1 MDSSFPAGLK
11 LGRYEIRSQLGAG
24 GMGEV
29 YLAQDIEL
37 ERTVAVKLLPTA
49 LASDQQRMSRFIQE
63 AKAASALNHPNI
75 LTIYE
80 IGRHDTTRFIVTE
93 YIDGITLR
101 QHLAARPMKLV
112 EALDLAIQC
121 ASALSAAHEAGIIHR
136 DVKPENVM
144 LRRDGL
150 VKVLDFGLAKLADQ
164 SRSIDSEAPTRALV
178 NTDPGVV
185 MGTANY
191 MSPEQARGKEVD
203 ARTDIWS
210 LGVMLYEMTTG
221 QFPFTGETQTD
232 VIISIAEREPARLA
246 RYQPDVPNELER
258 IVRKALTKDR
268 EERYQTAK
276 DLLID
281 LRKLRRDL
289 DIETELERT
298 VPPELRAG
306 WAVARTGEGQ
316 TATGVS
322 DMGARTT
329 RAEAAPTT
337 SSAEYLVREIKRHK
351 WGAIAVATLLVG
363 LALAAASYL
372 YFTRTGQSAISSI
385 VVLPFVN
392 SSADPNA
399 EWLSDGV
406 TESLINSLS
415 QLPKLKVMARSTAFT
430 YKGRTVTP
438 QQVGHD
444 LKVDAVLMGRVTQRG
459 DTLSIQVD
467 LVNTADGSQLWGD
480 QYNRRLADV
489 LTIQQEIAREVS
501 DRLRLR
507 LTGEQQ
513 QQQTKRNTD
522 NTEAYQLYLKGRYH
536 WNKRT
541 DEETR
546 KAIEYFQ
553 QAIEK
558 DPTYALA
565 YVGLAES
572 YIIGNLPPEE
582 RNPKAKAAAL
592 KALELDGMLGEAHAT
607 LAVTK
612 DGYDWDHAG
621 AESEYKRAIELSP
634 NYGTAHHWYGESLA
648 AWGRFDESFAEYKKA
663 LELDPLSLAIGTD
676 FGIARYYARQYDEAI
691 DYLKKL
697 IEMDPS
703 YVRTHFYLS
712 TVYLEKGMFEE
723 AIAEREKGLLLDGES
738 PEEIAKG
745 KAEIV
750 KAFKTSGPKGFW
762 RKAIE
767 LEEEDAKKK
776 KRDVS
781 PVSMAGLYAR
791 LGDRDQAF
799 TWLEKAYAKRDTDL
813 QWLKVA
819 PVWDNLRSDPRFP
832 DLLRRVG
839 FAHQ

>member
-1 MDSSFPAGLK
+1 MTLASGTRF
-11 LGRYEIRSQLGAG
+11 GRYEVRSKIGAG

-29 YLAQDIEL
+29 YLTQDIEL
-37 ERTVAVKLLPTA
+37 ERTVALKLLPTT

-80 IGRHDTTRFIVTE
+80 IGRYDSTRFIVTE

-101 QHLAARPMKLV
+101 QHLAAKPIKLV
-112 EALDLAIQC
+112 EALDLATQV
-121 ASALSAAHEAGIIHR
+121 ASALSAAHDAGIIHR

-150 VKVLDFGLAKLADQ
+150 VKVLDFGLAKLAEQ
-164 SRSIDSEAPTRALV
+164 SRSIDTEAPTRALV

-221 QFPFTGETQTD
+221 QLPFTGETQTD
-232 VIISIAEREPARLA
+232 VIICIAEREPARLA

-258 IVRKALTKDR
+258 IVRKTLTKDR

-306 WAVARTGEGQ
+306 WAVARTGDGQ

-322 DMGARTT
+322 GMGTRTT
-329 RAEAAPTT
+329 RAEAAATT

-351 WGAIAVATLLVG
+351 WGAIAGATLVVG
-363 LALAAASYL
+363 LALAAATYL
-372 YFTRTGQSAISSI
+372 YLKSTAPAAISSM

-406 TESLINSLS
+406 TESLINNLS
-415 QLPKLKVMARSTAFT
+415 QLPKLRVMARSTAFT
-430 YKGRTVTP
+430 YKGKNVSP
-438 QQVGHD
+438 QQVGYD

-467 LVNTADGSQLWGD
+467 LVNAKDGSQLWGE
-480 QYNRRLADV
+480 QYSRRLADV
-489 LTIQQEIAREVS
+489 LAIQQEIAREVS
-501 DRLRLR
+501 NKLRLR
-507 LTGEQQ
+507 LTGEQK
-513 QQQTKRNTD
+513 QQQTERDTD

-541 DEETR
+541 EEGTR

-572 YIIGNLPPEE
+572 YVIADLPAEE
-582 RNPKAKAAAL
+582 RYPKAEVAAL
-592 KALELDGMLGEAHAT
+592 KALELDGTLGEAHAT

-612 DGYDWDHAG
+612 DGYDWDRAG
-621 AESEYKRAIELSP
+621 AEREYKRAIELSP
-634 NYGTAHHWYGESLA
+634 NYGTAHHWYGESLGS
-648 AWGRFDESFAEYKKA
+648 WGRFDESFVEFKKA

-676 FGIARYYARQYDEAI
+676 FGIAQYYARQYDQSI

-712 TVYLEKGMFEE
+712 AVYIEKGMFEE
-723 AIAEREKGLLLDGES
+723 ALAEREKGALLEGENA
-738 PEEIAKG
+738 EEMAKR
-745 KAEIV
+745 KAELIN
-750 KAFKTSGPKGFW
+750 ALKTSGPKGFW
-762 RKAIE
+762 RKVIE

-776 KRDVS
+776 KRDVV
-781 PVSMAGLYAR
+781 PISMAVLNAR

-799 TWLEKAYAKRDTDL
+799 AWLEKAYAQRDTDL

-819 PVWDNLRSDPRFP
+819 PVWDNLRSDPRFQDLTRRLGFLP
-832 DLLRRVG
+832 D
-839 FAHQ
+839 